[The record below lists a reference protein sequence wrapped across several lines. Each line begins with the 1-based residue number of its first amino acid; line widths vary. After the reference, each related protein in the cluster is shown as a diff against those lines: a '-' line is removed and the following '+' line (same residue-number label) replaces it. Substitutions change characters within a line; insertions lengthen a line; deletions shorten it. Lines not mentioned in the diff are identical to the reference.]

1 MRTLRIG
8 SDVMV
13 FETQEEAEDA
23 RECIASNGWGLAS
36 VQEWEAGVY
45 YVQASRDG
53 VLLLRKDG
61 IIR

>member
-1 MRTLRIG
+1 MITLKIG
-8 SDVMV
+8 SDVMT
-13 FETQEEAEDA
+13 FETQDEAEDA

-36 VQEWEAGVY
+36 VEQWEAGVY